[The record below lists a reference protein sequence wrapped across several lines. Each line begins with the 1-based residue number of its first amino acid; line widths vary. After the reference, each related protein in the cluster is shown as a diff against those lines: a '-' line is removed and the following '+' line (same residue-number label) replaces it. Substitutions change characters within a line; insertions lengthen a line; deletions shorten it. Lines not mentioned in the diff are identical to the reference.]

1 MGIFNRKKSAAADGD
16 IDQEPM
22 KKWPEDPEMTA
33 NPFSSLT
40 FHWIQPM
47 FTRANYLR
55 KHDRWLEQEDL
66 APLAEIDKSANIELL
81 FEEAY
86 KNYVPKKKKKQKN
99 NATAAAAAGNE
110 EMENNQEKGSNSPHP
125 EELEARLVHALI
137 ATCKSRII
145 MGGCFRLINSCLQ
158 FSFPILLN
166 LVLSYYQDV
175 QSGKITED
183 DPVMV
188 YYKGYWLSA
197 LLMVFVAC
205 KALTESAYFH
215 RMNRCSWRMKT
226 AVSSSVYRKSLRL
239 ASSEQ
244 QKTTLGEIVNLMQ
257 VDASKI
263 EAFVLQAHTLWD
275 GLFQIAGYMAILGT
289 LLGWTCLVGLVIILL
304 AIPIMGKITGQM
316 FGLNRS
322 MVKYTD
328 ERVKTAN
335 EALQG
340 ILCVKMYSWEE
351 PLSKQVDKFRQQELE
366 SLKKIAYLRAFF
378 RAYMSALPTFAA
390 AATFLV
396 YVYATNR
403 SVTAST
409 LFASIV
415 AFDML
420 RLPLMFYPMALAQ
433 YAQCKVS
440 LRRVGVFLGY
450 GEVNQ
455 TGYTR
460 NVDAAEGEV
469 IVENATLYWNDP
481 KKPLP
486 KGAEDGLDASGR
498 SSKSSSRSRV
508 SARFN
513 RLTSTSNISSTPE
526 NATIE
531 EAAEELVYP
540 KPVLSN
546 VNIRVAPGQLCAIV
560 GPVGSGKSTREL
572 FVHIP
577 STTVQCSTSS
587 SNHYVAFACANEFS
601 IEIP

>member
-1 MGIFNRKKSAAADGD
+1 MGIFGRKKPAATDGNIDEDGSAAKV
-16 IDQEPM
+16 EPM
-22 KKWPEDPEMTA
+22 KWREDPEMTA

-86 KNYVPKKKKKQKN
+86 KNYVPKKKKTTKQKG
-99 NATAAAAAGNE
+99 NATTADDNE
-110 EMENNQEKGSNSPHP
+110 EMENDLEKGSSPSPPP

-137 ATCKSRII
+137 ATCKRRII
-145 MGGCFRLINSCLQ
+145 MGGLFRLINSCLQ

-166 LVLSYYQDV
+166 IILTYYQDV

-183 DPVMV
+183 DPIMV

-263 EAFVLQAHTLWD
+263 EAFVLQVHTLWD

-289 LLGWTCLVGLVIILL
+289 LLGWTCLIGLVIIML

-351 PLSKQVDKFRQQELE
+351 PLSKQVDKFRQEELA

-460 NVDAAEGEV
+460 NVDAEGEV

-486 KGAEDGLDASGR
+486 KGAENGMDASGR
-498 SSKSSSRSRV
+498 SSRSSSRPTVSSSV
-508 SARFN
+508 SARFS
-513 RLTSTSNISSTPE
+513 RLTTSSTPE

-531 EAAEELVYP
+531 EVAEELVYP

-560 GPVGSGKSTREL
+560 GPVGSG
-572 FVHIP
+572 
-577 STTVQCSTSS
+577 
-587 SNHYVAFACANEFS
+587 
-601 IEIP
+601 